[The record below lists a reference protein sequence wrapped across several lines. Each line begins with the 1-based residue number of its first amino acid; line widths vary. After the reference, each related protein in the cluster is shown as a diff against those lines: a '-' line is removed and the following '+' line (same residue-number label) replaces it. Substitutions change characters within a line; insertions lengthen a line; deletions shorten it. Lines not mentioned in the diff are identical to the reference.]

1 MKRGVMRFGIVK
13 PTVAKKNV
21 TVEETQPLPQKQI
34 TAEEFAE
41 LEKSLEYVFKDRGWL
56 ERALTHRSAPA
67 DGQKSD
73 YERLEFVGDA
83 VFDLSVAH
91 LLSDKHP
98 DAREGDLSKMRAAL
112 VNTASLAEMAKK
124 LKLNGYIRLG
134 RGEMAAGGAERP
146 SILADVLE
154 AVIGA
159 IYLDG
164 GYEKAFSTVNQ
175 LFGDMILSVTPR
187 DPKTELQEAL
197 HAAGSQAPVY
207 LLECMEG
214 PEHAPT
220 FVSVVEVDG
229 EIVGRGRGATK
240 KASQQEAAS
249 QALAKIKP
257 VEDLKNENT
266 ANNAA
271 STEGK
276 E

>member
-1 MKRGVMRFGIVK
+1 MRFGIVK
-13 PTVAKKNV
+13 RAEFKKSPSDELQVV
-21 TVEETQPLPQKQI
+21 THRVISEEEYL
-34 TAEEFAE
+34 A
-41 LEKSLEYVFKDRGWL
+41 LEGSLSYSFKERSWL

-67 DGQKSD
+67 EGEKSD

-91 LLSDKHP
+91 LLTDKHP
-98 DAREGDLSKMRAAL
+98 EAKEGDLSKMRAAL
-112 VNTASLAEMAKK
+112 VNTASLADLAKK
-124 LKLNGYIRLG
+124 MKLNNYIRLG

-164 GYEKAFSTVNQ
+164 GYDKAFSAVKN

-197 HAAGSQAPVY
+197 HAAGSEAPVY
-207 LLECMEG
+207 MLECMEG

-240 KASQQEAAS
+240 KASQQEAAA

-257 VEDLKNENT
+257 AELSATPNSTDINT
-266 ANNAA
+266 VVAK
-271 STEGK
+271 SETVK

>member
-1 MKRGVMRFGIVK
+1 MRFGIVK

-41 LEKSLEYVFKDRGWL
+41 LEKSLEYVFKDRTWL

-164 GYEKAFSTVNQ
+164 GYEKAFSTVKQ

>member
-1 MKRGVMRFGIVK
+1 MKRRVMRFGIVK

-164 GYEKAFSTVNQ
+164 GYEKAFSTVKQ